1 MCMGKG
7 LQNKKQRKGEAG
19 RRRGCKTRNRERA
32 RRGGGEGV
40 AITKNRERARQWGN
54 GQDSVINSKQDLWS
68 FDEEGRPHFLY
79 PCLKNE
85 INSTFC
91 NFEEETVCVWLLIT
105 TGH

>member
-1 MCMGKG
+1 MYGEGVAKQKTEKGRGGEEKG

-19 RRRGCKTRNRERA
+19 
-32 RRGGGEGV
+32 GGGEGV